1 MSMTLGDLIKHS
13 GIEGT
18 IDFAI
23 PQAFADSCED
33 LGIESRQFVWLYE
46 EGSILGKPLNIATL
60 MSEILDKIG
69 GKIESEFLSDV
80 KADQRVVDMR
90 RMLYDIYDL
99 VN

>member
-33 LGIESRQFVWLYE
+33 LQIDSRQFVWLYE
-46 EGSILGKPLNIATL
+46 EGMIFGKPLNIATL

-69 GKIESEFLSDV
+69 GKIEAEFLNEA
-80 KADQRVVDMR
+80 KRDQRKV
-90 RMLYDIYDL
+90 LLDIYEL

>member
-1 MSMTLGDLIKHS
+1 MSMTLNELVKHS

-23 PQAFADSCED
+23 PQAFADSCEE

-69 GKIESEFLSDV
+69 GKIEAEFLNEA
-80 KADQRVVDMR
+80 KHDQRKV
-90 RMLYDIYDL
+90 LLDIYDL

>member
-1 MSMTLGDLIKHS
+1 MIMSMTLGDLIKHS

-33 LGIESRQFVWLYE
+33 LQIDSRQFVWLYE
-46 EGSILGKPLNIATL
+46 EGMIFGKPLNIATL

-69 GKIESEFLSDV
+69 GKIEAEFLNEA
-80 KADQRVVDMR
+80 KRDQRKV
-90 RMLYDIYDL
+90 LLDIYEL